1 MSALFFHIG
10 RRDLSVPTDHQ
21 DIKHGY
27 IMTAEKAA
35 DLYNKLKHLLRK
47 VAPWGYYLP
56 NKHDKF
62 KDEKDWIL
70 FSKPGCPIPPL
81 AVTWNPKRKDSKKI
95 TFEEFLLVYKIKIVE
110 Y

>member
-1 MSALFFHIG
+1 MSIPFYHIKQ
-10 RRDLSVPTDHQ
+10 RDLSVPTNHQ

-35 DLYNKLKHLLRK
+35 NLYNKLKYLLRK

-56 NKHDKF
+56 NKHNKS
-62 KDEKDWIL
+62 KSEEDWIL
-70 FSKPGCPIPPL
+70 FSKPGYPIAPL
-81 AVTWNPKRKDSKKI
+81 AVTWNPKRKDSKNI
-95 TFEEFLLVYKIKIVE
+95 TFEEFLLVYKIKIIE